1 MEHPDPLDDTAL
13 KAPLRPATVRH
24 RRGQVL
30 RFASVLVH
38 AGVEP
43 SKISGLKALVTPAL
57 AKTGLAWLHARQG
70 GKKSPGLAGVAIM
83 LKTLARHHV
92 PCSPEDLK
100 EIVTYSNRLAMPGQT
115 GLTPKNRERLR
126 PFEDPAMQRRLLT
139 LPAQLLEQ
147 TKGKTGPRA
156 ALMREEA
163 LAISLLLHC
172 PVRLRNLA
180 NLHLERNLRRMRD
193 GRVYLVFDGSEVKN
207 RRPLEFELPRSV
219 IAMLDAHLATRAPE
233 LCPPGTPWLYPR
245 RDGGAAMAASHLS
258 RRISA
263 RIHKETGLVMHVH
276 LFRHF
281 AAKIFLEANPGQY
294 EVVRRLLGH
303 AALSSTLSAYT
314 GFEAGTAIRLYNEV
328 LTQAQR
334 GAR

>member
-1 MEHPDPLDDTAL
+1 
-13 KAPLRPATVRH
+13 
-24 RRGQVL
+24 
-30 RFASVLVH
+30 
-38 AGVEP
+38 
-43 SKISGLKALVTPAL
+43 
-57 AKTGLAWLHARQG
+57 
-70 GKKSPGLAGVAIM
+70 
-83 LKTLARHHV
+83 
-92 PCSPEDLK
+92 
-100 EIVTYSNRLAMPGQT
+100 
-115 GLTPKNRERLR
+115 
-126 PFEDPAMQRRLLT
+126 
-139 LPAQLLEQ
+139 
-147 TKGKTGPRA
+147 
-156 ALMREEA
+156 MREEA

-172 PVRLRNLA
+172 PIRLRNLA
-180 NLHLERNLRRMRD
+180 NLHLERNLRRMGD

-207 RRPLEFELPRSV
+207 RRPLEFELPRSA

-258 RRISA
+258 KRISA
-263 RIHKETGLVMHVH
+263 RIQKETGLVMHVH

-303 AALSSTLSAYT
+303 AALSSTLGAYT